1 MTMVRKKDI
10 LLGIGILA
18 FLFLVLLVAVSTII
32 GTGNGIVGDHVRVI
46 EVTGPIIDSYPVTEK
61 LEKAIE
67 NDYVKAVLVRLDT
80 PGGGVAASQEIY
92 ESILEV
98 RESGKKVV
106 ASMGSVAASGGY
118 YIAAACDTIVALP
131 GTITGSIGVIINFA
145 DFSALYDK
153 IGIDFTNRKSGK
165 YKDVGSTSRPLT
177 DEEKALIDSV
187 VMDTYDQFIS
197 AISECR
203 DMDPEDIKKYA
214 DGRIFT
220 GRQAKEYG
228 FVDEI
233 GTYRDALDITGTM
246 CGLGEDPPVYRD
258 QPSIWHEFLDGGAAS
273 FIRGAV
279 ETTVPRTYFLV
290 Y

>member
-1 MTMVRKKDI
+1 MVRRKDI
-10 LLGIGILA
+10 ILGVCILA
-18 FLFLVLLVAVSTII
+18 VLFFVLLVVVSAIV
-32 GTGNGIVGDHVRVI
+32 GTGSGMVGDHVRVI
-46 EVTGPIIDSYPVTEK
+46 EVTGPIVDSFPVTEK
-61 LEKAIE
+61 LEKAAE

-92 ESILEV
+92 ESILNV
-98 RESGKKVV
+98 RKSGKKVV

-153 IGIDFTNRKSGK
+153 IGVDFTNRKSGK
-165 YKDVGSTSRPLT
+165 YKDVGSTSRSLT

-187 VMDTYDQFIS
+187 IMDTYDQFIS

-203 DMDPEDIKKYA
+203 DMKPEEIKPYA

-228 FVDEI
+228 FVDEM
-233 GTYRDALDITGTM
+233 GTYRDAIDIAGIM

-258 QPSIWHEFLDGGAAS
+258 EPSVWRELLSGGAAS
-273 FIRGAV
+273 LLKGAV
-279 ETTVPRTYFLV
+279 ETSVPRTYFLV